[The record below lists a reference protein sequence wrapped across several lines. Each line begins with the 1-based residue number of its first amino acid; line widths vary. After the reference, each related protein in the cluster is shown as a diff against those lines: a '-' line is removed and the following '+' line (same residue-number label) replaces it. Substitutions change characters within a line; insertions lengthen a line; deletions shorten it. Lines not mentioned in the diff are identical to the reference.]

1 MKLEYVALIYD
12 VGEAGE
18 EGEKKEGEEGGK
30 GAQAQMLAPSV
41 NFLIL
46 SPK

>member
-41 NFLIL
+41 NF
-46 SPK
+46 